1 MLDIKCIINIW
12 CVCNVDGC
20 ISITFIATDLAASDA
35 RAQFVFVSAKFDGA
49 HTHTHIWLAARW
61 NFENLFSFTILGSH
75 SFVINLMLVCFC
87 WGVSSLTSTW
97 AFCTVR
103 IFWYRYNAITFW
115 GGWLSIF
122 GVQASGID
130 KWTQTP
136 LQCGEKLRAKQ
147 THLHCEQTGHD
158 RHCWLW

>member
-1 MLDIKCIINIW
+1 MRE
-12 CVCNVDGC
+12 CNLFLYLQN
-20 ISITFIATDLAASDA
+20 STEP
-35 RAQFVFVSAKFDGA
+35 
-49 HTHTHIWLAARW
+49 THTHIWLAARW

-75 SFVINLMLVCFC
+75 SFVINLMLVCFR
-87 WGVSSLTSTW
+87 WGVSSLTSTG

-103 IFWYRYNAITFW
+103 IFWYRYNAIKFW

-136 LQCGEKLRAKQ
+136 LQWREATCETDAFALWTNWPRPPLLTVVILIYLLSLISVYIFVQWNPTEKHQWNAQ
-147 THLHCEQTGHD
+147 FI
-158 RHCWLW
+158 